1 MVKVFSILL
10 LCTVFSWLSSC
21 FTDSTIKLDFEQHP
35 VGNRDN
41 TQDSG
46 SWWGENITKITHH
59 GTKTYTF
66 VIDKTVSP
74 RTAFLY
80 EKTDGEGWVEGKSF
94 VVSRPPNILVDSQG
108 YVQVIGFEPFD
119 SFASMYDGRLFHVR
133 FNAANTVTGE
143 YTKTYIT
150 EDYRPNLPEI
160 SSYAT
165 IYCGAAI
172 DTDDRIL
179 VAYNNSVQSH
189 TPGTHSLGARIY
201 DPSNQS
207 WSYESVAED
216 MISRHA
222 YPFAFVSATYFH
234 VFAIEDDYDSYYEAI
249 GQPYSEYPYRYGMAK
264 HFQRPISGGS
274 WEETTLIDFNSSKTK
289 EEIWNV
295 RLRIVDFH
303 VDSSNT
309 IHALIRYTETGDF
322 VPKCF
327 HYTKKESEKAWA
339 NKEILPNANKLT
351 GLYWS
356 RIWERDDSK
365 LFYICYSWGKQV
377 WLSPINTNTLYTI
390 SGLESQY
397 KKDATPFISSVRS
410 GSQPSSDIYIVIYSG
425 SYEIKAISLDVP
437 TSGI

>member
-1 MVKVFSILL
+1 MIRVFSLLL
-10 LCTVFSWLSSC
+10 LCTVFSWLSGC
-21 FTDSTIKLDFEQHP
+21 FPDSTIKLDFEQHF

-41 TQDSG
+41 SQDSG
-46 SWWGENITKITHH
+46 AWWGENITKIAHH

-80 EKTDGEGWVEGKSF
+80 EKTDGEGWVEGQSF
-94 VVSRPPNILVDSQG
+94 VVARPPNILVDSQG
-108 YVQVIGFEPFD
+108 YVHVIGFEPFD
-119 SFASMYDGRLFHVR
+119 SSVSVYDGQLSHVK
-133 FNAANTVTGE
+133 FNAANTVTGA

-150 EDYRPNLPEI
+150 EDYRPNPPEV

-172 DTDDRIL
+172 DRNDRIL
-179 VAYNNSVQSH
+179 VAYNNSVPPD
-189 TPGTHSLGARIY
+189 TPGTHSLGVRIY
-201 DPSNQS
+201 DPSSQH

-222 YPFAFVSATYFH
+222 YPFAFISDSYFH
-234 VFAIEDDYDSYYEAI
+234 VLAIEDDYDPYYETR
-249 GQPYSEYPYRYGMAK
+249 GQPYSEYPYRYGMVK
-264 HFQRPISGGS
+264 HFQRPISGGN

-289 EEIWNV
+289 EEIWNM

-303 VDSSNT
+303 VDLSGT
-309 IHALIRYTETGDF
+309 IHALIRYTETGDIL
-322 VPKCF
+322 PQCF
-327 HYTKKESEKAWA
+327 HYTKKESEQVWT
-339 NKEILPNANKLT
+339 NKEILPDASRLT

-356 RIWERDDSK
+356 RIWERDDGE
-365 LFYICYSWGKQV
+365 LFYICYAWGKQV
-377 WLSPINTNTLYTI
+377 WLSSVNTNTVYTI
-390 SGLESQY
+390 SELEGQY
-397 KKDATPFISSVRS
+397 KVDATPFISSLRS
-410 GSQPSSDIYIVIYSG
+410 GSQLSSDIYLVIYSG